1 MTVAPLVS
9 PSARLPPIRR
19 IHEHSIESLENLVD
33 YLRTIYNPPLRGIR
47 RINQPSKAKATTP
60 SHRRGDEDLAL
71 LRADE
76 FERAYAIRWLTGL
89 IAQASLI
96 QAAPMDD
103 EEGYGHEDKADVLIH
118 KAASLLAVCAGAAA
132 AGTLT
137 RRFSFGSPLLDLP
150 VEVQLTD
157 IPISVESDA
166 ATVGAHTW
174 GSAFLLSEMLME
186 TPARFG
192 LSEDASLSGPRIL
205 ELGAGT
211 GLVSLTVAK
220 FFSARLTS
228 TRAGLAKPTVIAT
241 DYHPAVL
248 DNLAQNI
255 KANFPEGDA
264 HVLLSS
270 HALDWSTVTNAP
282 PPAPPFDKPFDIVI
296 GADIVYEPIHASWIR
311 DCVSALLRRPDPVE
325 GHSTPVFHLLIPLRP
340 THVSESRAIDEVFP
354 RARGTVIG
362 IEPGTAPKL
371 CTLDVDTIICEAGD
385 AKPGVE
391 VEYVHYTIGWA

>member
-1 MTVAPLVS
+1 MTIVSLAS
-9 PSARLPPIRR
+9 PSTRLPPIRR
-19 IHEHSIESLENLVD
+19 IHEHSLGFLENLVD
-33 YLRTIYNPPLRGIR
+33 YLRTLYNPPLHGIR
-47 RINQPSKAKATTP
+47 RIDGKSKAKTVIH
-60 SHRRGDEDLAL
+60 SRQGDEDLAH

-76 FERAYAIRWLTGL
+76 FERAYALRWLTGL

-96 QAAPMDD
+96 Q
-103 EEGYGHEDKADVLIH
+103 EKVDVLIH
-118 KAASLLAVCAGAAA
+118 KAASLLAICAGAGA

-150 VEVQLTD
+150 VEIQLTD

-186 TPARFG
+186 TPTRFG
-192 LSEDASLSGPRIL
+192 LTEVTSPRIL

-220 FFSARLTS
+220 FFSARLAS
-228 TRAGLAKPTVIAT
+228 AHAGLAGPTVIAT

-255 KANFPEGDA
+255 KSNFPA
-264 HVLLSS
+264 SNARVSLSS
-270 HALDWSTVTNAP
+270 HALDWSTVANGFP
-282 PPAPPFDKPFDIVI
+282 LAPPFDQPFDIII
-296 GADIVYEPIHASWIR
+296 GADIVYEPVHASWIG
-311 DCVSALLRRPDPVE
+311 DTVSALLRRPDAVE
-325 GHSTPVFHLLIPLRP
+325 GYFTSAFHLLIPLRP

-354 RARGTVIG
+354 RARGPTIG
-362 IEPGTAPKL
+362 IASGKEPKL
-371 CTLDVDTIICEAGD
+371 YTLDVDTITCEAGD
-385 AKPGVE
+385 VKPGVE